1 MTYQD
6 FLIIIGVFILLG
18 LLFYQ
23 KLIKGTNVEGVIK
36 KLLKKAK
43 KTKLSKSESEVL
55 EIVNL
60 IGNKYEI
67 ISYTVTK
74 KIIKLTLKRKEK

>member
-1 MTYQD
+1 MNYQD
-6 FLIIIGVFILLG
+6 ILITIGVFILLG

-23 KLIKGTNVEGVIK
+23 KLIKGTSVEGVIK